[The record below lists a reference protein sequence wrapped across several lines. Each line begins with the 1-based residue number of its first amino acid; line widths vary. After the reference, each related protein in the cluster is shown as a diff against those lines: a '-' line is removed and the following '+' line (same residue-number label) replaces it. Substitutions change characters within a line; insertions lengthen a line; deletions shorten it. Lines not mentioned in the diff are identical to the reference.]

1 MVLDPLFSAP
11 FFSRYEQP
19 RNISILGAYSYTIDM
34 QTSGWCF
41 SLLLIHANFLKPTN
55 RYLMVVPTLF
65 VSYLRIAVQD
75 SLQHSLTVA
84 LLSFATT
91 EKWHFPQN
99 FEWPHIVLYKQVSGV
114 GSVSVH
120 LFGQSSSLD
129 GAVPMK
135 SQWREVIR
143 VNEIQSAFSCSFSI
157 FCYLSAGL
165 QEH

>member
-19 RNISILGAYSYTIDM
+19 RNISILGAYSYTTDM
-34 QTSGWCF
+34 KASGWCL

-65 VSYLRIAVQD
+65 VSSFVLLFKTVCNIAWQLPFYLSQ
-75 SLQHSLTVA
+75 
-84 LLSFATT
+84 LLRNDISPKMLNDLILFCINKLV
-91 EKWHFPQN
+91 ELVVSQFIYLGNHQ
-99 FEWPHIVLYKQVSGV
+99 VLMG
-114 GSVSVH
+114 
-120 LFGQSSSLD
+120 LF
-129 GAVPMK
+129 
-135 SQWREVIR
+135 QWSPNKGRWLEL
-143 VNEIQSAFSCSFSI
+143 NEIRSAFSCSFNI